1 MDQREALKLL
11 VQLVQLAQKRGA
23 YSLDEAYLAFS
34 AVSSVIQ
41 DSKLDEVKNYVKN
54 LEQQNNTA
62 SQPSTVPTPATPYV
76 PLSTIPET
84 PSE

>member
-11 VQLVQLAQKRGA
+11 VQLVQVAQKRGA

-34 AVSSVIQ
+34 AVSSIIQ
-41 DSKLDEVKNYVKN
+41 DSKLDEVKNFVKN
-54 LEQQNNTA
+54 LEQQNANATAPQQTTGVQYNT
-62 SQPSTVPTPATPYV
+62 PLPT
-76 PLSTIPET
+76 LHET